1 MKFDNIRVVIWD
13 WNGTLL
19 NDVEYCLNILNNLL
33 IINQLK
39 PLTLEQYR
47 NIFTFPV
54 RDYYQKAGF
63 DFSKKSF
70 EELGKIF
77 MNFYEINKYSLSLF
91 NGVIEVLKYF
101 ESIKIEQY
109 LLSAYK
115 QDKLEDFVEFFNIKK
130 YFKKIKGH
138 DNIYAT
144 GKTHLGIELRKE
156 INYSREEIVLI
167 GDSLHDYEVAE
178 LIDGE
183 AILIS
188 NGHQSAEKLRLN
200 SNFVIDDIIKLKDL
214 IKPIISV

>member
-178 LIDGE
+178 LIDAE